1 VGTKYQHVVDILVG
15 VKTNVVAPMKKV
27 ANAMRT
33 TNKVMKESRGIL
45 LMNFTAWKQLNQMK
59 GMSRIQMQ
67 KLVGSGR
74 IANETLSA
82 LNMQYS
88 KSGKSLLNMKKETQG
103 VGAVQKAVGNQFATT
118 GAKMSNGLRMVSH
131 GMRGFR
137 MELLSVMF
145 FGIALSRVM
154 TGLLQPTFQLAG
166 IFDIFNETL
175 GIGLLPIGLYLL
187 ESVLIPFMDWF
198 LNLSE
203 PVRFVIGAIILF
215 IGTMALILMV
225 VGQVLLGI
233 GGLII
238 FMPVIAG
245 AFALVSGAVGGA
257 FAAFLAGHV
266 IIAALVAFV
275 GAFLLPI
282 ILLLAIAFANNGEKI
297 MAAID
302 NVFKV
307 VGAIFGDII
316 GVIEGFIDLFMAIVS
331 GDGEAA
337 GAAFVKIFTNLFE
350 VIKGIFW
357 DLPFAIGM
365 VFGEILRGIGIWVL
379 KIPGFFIDLSKSIVR
394 AFLELPT
401 RIGNIFKGI
410 GLAIKNAVPWLF
422 DLLSAGGA
430 ALGGLGD
437 LLGGVMPFA
446 SGGIVTRPTL
456 GMVGEA
462 GPEAIIPLN
471 RLGGMGATN
480 NTFNPVYE
488 ISANISSDIDIR
500 DLAERLNRE
509 LKEDYLRTTFR

>member
-1 VGTKYQHVVDILVG
+1 
-15 VKTNVVAPMKKV
+15 M
-27 ANAMRT
+27 
-33 TNKVMKESRGIL
+33 
-45 LMNFTAWKQLNQMK
+45 
-59 GMSRIQMQ
+59 
-67 KLVGSGR
+67 
-74 IANETLSA
+74 
-82 LNMQYS
+82 
-88 KSGKSLLNMKKETQG
+88 
-103 VGAVQKAVGNQFATT
+103 
-118 GAKMSNGLRMVSH
+118 
-131 GMRGFR
+131 
-137 MELLSVMF
+137 
-145 FGIALSRVM
+145 
-154 TGLLQPTFQLAG
+154 
-166 IFDIFNETL
+166 
-175 GIGLLPIGLYLL
+175 
-187 ESVLIPFMDWF
+187 
-198 LNLSE
+198 
-203 PVRFVIGAIILF
+203 
-215 IGTMALILMV
+215 
-225 VGQVLLGI
+225 
-233 GGLII
+233 
-238 FMPVIAG
+238 
-245 AFALVSGAVGGA
+245 
-257 FAAFLAGHV
+257 
-266 IIAALVAFV
+266 
-275 GAFLLPI
+275 
-282 ILLLAIAFANNGEKI
+282 
-297 MAAID
+297 
-302 NVFKV
+302 FKV